1 VRTKHWSHPLE
12 DSPGVAPEIEPFG
25 PPIPDEPFKLK
36 PQRADFPIGK
46 IGTSD
51 AALDNFLDAVMAFDE
66 RERIILYRDPTTDG
80 LQLRLGRHRATWLF
94 YWDDRRHRR
103 RRITSKRLGFFP
115 AMRTDEARD
124 AARVERGRVAAGEVG
139 PGKREAVKVETSL
152 AEYVA
157 HLERK
162 AAAKHKPARWA
173 YNVRHLVKSIIAP
186 RWGQWS
192 LADIAIHPGAVADW
206 HRDVTEANGPVSANH
221 CCRVLRASYKR
232 SAKRDVSLPQ
242 RDPCS
247 AVEYNIETPAQKAM
261 AFRDFPKWLKA
272 WRAIE
277 VGPKAPA
284 RKEYHLFCLLT
295 GMRPGEAARIRWR
308 DVKPALRVVEIPGA
322 KASNTIQI
330 VMSAP
335 IARVLKRARDLG
347 KPKDWDAFVFA
358 HCGQVGQREDLP
370 ARGHALRHTWRT
382 VAADCGV
389 DELLAHFMLGHVPQ
403 NISQAYI
410 TRLVLSAGPA
420 LRQAQRKVS
429 RRILHLLGSDPTQ
442 EGRHRPAK

>member
-1 VRTKHWSHPLE
+1 
-12 DSPGVAPEIEPFG
+12 
-25 PPIPDEPFKLK
+25 
-36 PQRADFPIGK
+36 
-46 IGTSD
+46 
-51 AALDNFLDAVMAFDE
+51 M
-66 RERIILYRDPTTDG
+66 
-80 LQLRLGRHRATWLF
+80 
-94 YWDDRRHRR
+94 
-103 RRITSKRLGFFP
+103 
-115 AMRTDEARD
+115 
-124 AARVERGRVAAGEVG
+124 
-139 PGKREAVKVETSL
+139 
-152 AEYVA
+152 
-157 HLERK
+157 
-162 AAAKHKPARWA
+162 
-173 YNVRHLVKSIIAP
+173 
-186 RWGQWS
+186 
-192 LADIAIHPGAVADW
+192 
-206 HRDVTEANGPVSANH
+206 
-221 CCRVLRASYKR
+221 
-232 SAKRDVSLPQ
+232 SLPQ

-247 AVEYNIETPAQKAM
+247 AVEFNTETPAQKAM

-284 RKEYHLFCLLT
+284 RKVYHLFCLLT

-335 IARVLKRARDLG
+335 IARALKQARNVG
-347 KPKDWDAFVFA
+347 EPKDPDALVFA
-358 HCGQVGQREDLP
+358 HCGQAGNRDDLP
-370 ARGHALRHTWRT
+370 TRGHALRHTWRT

-429 RRILHLLGSDPTQ
+429 KRILHLLGTDPT
-442 EGRHRPAK
+442 

>member
-1 VRTKHWSHPLE
+1 
-12 DSPGVAPEIEPFG
+12 
-25 PPIPDEPFKLK
+25 
-36 PQRADFPIGK
+36 
-46 IGTSD
+46 
-51 AALDNFLDAVMAFDE
+51 
-66 RERIILYRDPTTDG
+66 
-80 LQLRLGRHRATWLF
+80 
-94 YWDDRRHRR
+94 
-103 RRITSKRLGFFP
+103 
-115 AMRTDEARD
+115 
-124 AARVERGRVAAGEVG
+124 
-139 PGKREAVKVETSL
+139 
-152 AEYVA
+152 
-157 HLERK
+157 
-162 AAAKHKPARWA
+162 
-173 YNVRHLVKSIIAP
+173 
-186 RWGQWS
+186 
-192 LADIAIHPGAVADW
+192 
-206 HRDVTEANGPVSANH
+206 
-221 CCRVLRASYKR
+221 
-232 SAKRDVSLPQ
+232 
-242 RDPCS
+242 
-247 AVEYNIETPAQKAM
+247 M

-295 GMRPGEAARIRWR
+295 GMRHGEAARIRWR
-308 DVKPALRVVEIPGA
+308 DVKPTLRVVEIPGA

-347 KPKDWDAFVFA
+347 KPKGRDAFVFA

-429 RRILHLLGSDPTQ
+429 KRILHLLGSDPTC
-442 EGRHRPAK
+442 AS

>member
-1 VRTKHWSHPLE
+1 
-12 DSPGVAPEIEPFG
+12 
-25 PPIPDEPFKLK
+25 
-36 PQRADFPIGK
+36 
-46 IGTSD
+46 
-51 AALDNFLDAVMAFDE
+51 
-66 RERIILYRDPTTDG
+66 
-80 LQLRLGRHRATWLF
+80 LF

-115 AMRTDEARD
+115 AMRTEEARD

-221 CCRVLRASYKR
+221 CCRVLRAAYKR

-242 RDPCS
+242 HDPCS

-272 WRAIE
+272 WQAIE

-308 DVKPALRVVEIPGA
+308 DVKPTLRVVEIPGA

-335 IARVLKRARDLG
+335 IALVLKRARDLG
-347 KPKDWDAFVFA
+347 KPKGRDAFVFA

-429 RRILHLLGSDPTQ
+429 KRILHLLSSDPTCASTALFDRKEATQ
-442 EGRHRPAK
+442 